1 MAARPSRGS
10 RRFFAGKRSR
20 AAQVAGLSQPGPGKL
35 VMKKL
40 SFAFALVA
48 AVSLAAC
55 GGKSKAPEAP
65 EAGGA
70 GYGGDT
76 YGAPAAPAAEAPA
89 AEAPAAPATETPA
102 A

>member
-1 MAARPSRGS
+1 
-10 RRFFAGKRSR
+10 
-20 AAQVAGLSQPGPGKL
+20 
-35 VMKKL
+35 MKKL
-40 SFAFALVA
+40 SFAFALVV

-76 YGAPAAPAAEAPA
+76 YGAPAAEAAPAADVAPADEAAPA
-89 AEAPAAPATETPA
+89 AETPAAPQ
-102 A
+102 

>member
-1 MAARPSRGS
+1 
-10 RRFFAGKRSR
+10 
-20 AAQVAGLSQPGPGKL
+20 
-35 VMKKL
+35 MKKL
-40 SFAFALVA
+40 SFAFALVV

-76 YGAPAAPAAEAPA
+76 HAHGEIVAALAALA
-89 AEAPAAPATETPA
+89 ASD
-102 A
+102 

>member
-1 MAARPSRGS
+1 
-10 RRFFAGKRSR
+10 
-20 AAQVAGLSQPGPGKL
+20 
-35 VMKKL
+35 MKKL

-76 YGAPAAPAAEAPA
+76 YGAPATEAPA
-89 AEAPAAPATETPA
+89 AEAPAEAAPAAETPA
-102 A
+102 APQ